1 MVRRSS
7 RVLVAGLALVI
18 LGLGNWA
25 MAGRKVEQ
33 YEVSMARARQAGG
46 PAVERPFRG
55 TASILEERG
64 QAHERY
70 ESARL
75 KREYYLVVYRGGV
88 LLSVLGLS
96 MCMGALLRR
105 RLVPEAPD
113 YSVSA
118 GE

>member
-1 MVRRSS
+1 MIRRSS
-7 RVLVAGLALVI
+7 RVFIAGLALVI

-33 YEVSMARARQAGG
+33 YAASMERARQAGG

-64 QAHERY
+64 EAHERY

-75 KREYYLVVYRGGV
+75 KQEYYQVVYRGGV
-88 LLSVLGLS
+88 LLFVLGSS
-96 MCMGALLRR
+96 MVLGALVRR
-105 RLVPEAPD
+105 RLVPGA
-113 YSVSA
+113 VS
-118 GE
+118 